1 MTNKHGDKAIICAN
15 NALGTVTIHAMHW
28 IATYTHSIA
37 TIAAGGDATEF
48 SYRTD
53 IENMLK
59 AATAEFGVAA
69 DILQEPSRITN
80 SGAPDFRISA
90 KGGGVIGYVECK
102 NPGENLQKL
111 ISRAQIKKYNDL
123 STNILLTDCWHW
135 LLLRDGKK
143 IADVTLTE
151 RSDKKNKADFA
162 DLLRTFM
169 EAEAEKIGDAKRLA
183 SALARR
189 CALLR
194 EGLEAHG
201 NDDPGQSRL
210 HGLLKD
216 FQSALDADLTFSQF
230 ADTFAQTLVY
240 SLLLAKLKAPAGA
253 TLDLYNVNRHIPNNF
268 AVIRDITIFLQDLSD
283 RKYEDI
289 AWVVDDIL
297 AAVNNMDAAAV
308 SESMSYRNGGKGFD
322 DSDDPYIYFYENF
335 LAAYDAELRERRGVY
350 YTPPPVVKFIVR
362 AVDDL
367 LRRDFG
373 LSGGIA
379 ETNAV
384 TALDFAAGTGTF
396 MLEMMRKVLSDA
408 PPARRDMLTHG
419 HILKNFYGFELLMA
433 PYAIAHLKLSQFLAD
448 NGVPLKHDERIN
460 VFLTNTLERIGKQ
473 VELPMMPKLADE
485 VNRAQKIKDAPV
497 LVITGN
503 PPYSGH
509 SQNTGEWIADL
520 IKTYKQ
526 VDGKPLG
533 ERNPK
538 WLHDDYVKFIRFAQ
552 WKMESVERGI
562 IAIITNHGFLD
573 NSTFRGMR
581 KSLLNTFDALYFLDL
596 HGNAKKKETAPDGGK
611 DENVFDIQ
619 QGVAISIL
627 VKNQNAKQKGVFHA
641 DFYGKRDEKY
651 KACLE
656 NDIATTPWKQV
667 TPTAPFYLFIP
678 RDDKAAKKY
687 QKYYSLKDMFIAQSI
702 GIASHRDHF
711 AYAFDADEIKPR
723 INHLIDKKISTE
735 SLREKY
741 NLKDTG
747 DWSLES
753 ARTALRHKHSFE
765 QFLKPCLY
773 RPFDT
778 RWCYYGKETMERP
791 RPEVMRHMLADENL
805 AITSIRQASAIGG
818 GVFNAVFVADS
829 IVDLNLNRRG
839 GALCFPAYRYD
850 TTVGQTTRNENL
862 NPEFRRW
869 IDDRYAIAHS
879 PEDILGCIYAIL
891 HSPDYRKR
899 YADFLRSD
907 FPRIPFPDDND
918 EFKRLAD
925 IGGKL
930 IKAHLLRD
938 HCAGDLAQHAG
949 TGTSHKVEKIRYDET
964 AERLYFN
971 QDEYF
976 APIPPQVFNFQI
988 GGYQPL
994 DKYLKSRKDRTLT
1007 LSETETIQKTAN
1019 AIAFTIEKMKEIDA

>member
-1 MTNKHGDKAIICAN
+1 
-15 NALGTVTIHAMHW
+15 MHW
-28 IATYTHSIA
+28 ITTYTHSIA

-59 AATAEFGVAA
+59 AAAAEFGVVA
-69 DILQEPSRITN
+69 DILQEPSRIKN

-102 NPGENLQKL
+102 NPGENLSKL
-111 ISRAQIKKYNDL
+111 LGKAQLEKYRAL
-123 STNILLTDCWHW
+123 SDNILLTDSWRW
-135 LLLRDGKK
+135 YWLRDGKK
-143 IADVTLTE
+143 IEDAILTE
-151 RSDKKNKADFA
+151 KPNTKTKADFTN
-162 DLLRTFM
+162 LLRAFM
-169 EAEAEKIGDAKRLA
+169 EVEAEKIGDAKRLA

-201 NDDPGQSRL
+201 NDDPSKSSL
-210 HGLLKD
+210 HGLLNA
-216 FQSALDADLTFSQF
+216 FQTALDTELSFDKF
-230 ADTFAQTLVY
+230 ADAFAQTLVY
-240 SLLLAKLKAPAGA
+240 SLLLAKLKAPAA
-253 TLDLYNVNRHIPNNF
+253 SELDLYNINRYIPANF
-268 AVIRDITIFLQDLSD
+268 AVIREITVFLQGLHDSE
-283 RKYEDI
+283 YEHI
-289 AWVVDDIL
+289 RWVVDDIL

-308 SESMSYRNGGKGFD
+308 SETMSYRNGGKGFD
-322 DSDDPYIYFYENF
+322 DSDDPYLYFYENF
-335 LAAYDAELRERRGVY
+335 LAAYDAKLRERRGVY

-396 MLEMMRKVLSDA
+396 MLEMIRKVLSDT
-408 PPARRDMLTHG
+408 PPARRDMLTRG

-473 VELPMMPKLADE
+473 VELPMMPKLAEE

-509 SQNTGEWIADL
+509 SQNTGKWIVKL
-520 IKTYKQ
+520 IQDYTKDFPELQ
-526 VDGKPLG
+526 RPGQG
-533 ERNPK
+533 K
-538 WLHDDYVKFIRFAQ
+538 WLQDDYVKFIRFAQ

-562 IAIITNHGFLD
+562 IAIITNHSFLD
-573 NSTFRGMR
+573 NPTFRGMR
-581 KSLLNTFDALYFLDL
+581 KSLLDSFDTLYFLDL
-596 HGNAKKKETAPDGGK
+596 HGNAKKKETAPGGGK

-627 VKNQNAKQKGVFHA
+627 VKNPNAKQKGVFHA

-651 KACLE
+651 KDCLE

-678 RDDKAAKKY
+678 RDEKLVKKYESLWSITNIFDPPGKPAPGLATQHDQFAISFTKDEALNKVKKLLATKTEEEARVLFRLCAQKQWSYEVAKK
-687 QKYYSLKDMFIAQSI
+687 QL
-702 GIASHRDHF
+702 
-711 AYAFDADEIKPR
+711 ADGRYKEKVTQ
-723 INHLIDKKISTE
+723 IS
-735 SLREKY
+735 
-741 NLKDTG
+741 
-747 DWSLES
+747 
-753 ARTALRHKHSFE
+753 
-765 QFLKPCLY
+765 Y
-773 RPFDT
+773 RPFDI
-778 RWCYYGKETMERP
+778 RWTIYDSNVAVHR
-791 RPEVMRHMLADENL
+791 RVRVMHHMLAGENL

-818 GVFNAVFVADS
+818 DEFNAVFVAEL

-839 GALCFPAYRYD
+839 GALCFPAYRYED
-850 TTVGQTTRNENL
+850 TMGQTTRNENL
-862 NPEFRRW
+862 NPEFRKW

-879 PEDILGCIYAIL
+879 PEDILSCIYAIL

-907 FPRIPFPDDND
+907 FPRIPFPDKND

-925 IGGKL
+925 IGGEL

-949 TGTSHKVEKIRYDET
+949 TGTSHKVEKIRHDEKG
-964 AERLYFN
+964 EKLYFN

-976 APIPPQVFNFQI
+976 APVPPQVFNFQI

-1007 LSETETIQKTAN
+1007 LPETETIQKTAN
-1019 AIAFTIEKMKEIDA
+1019 AIAFTIEKMREIDQ

>member
-1 MTNKHGDKAIICAN
+1 
-15 NALGTVTIHAMHW
+15 MHW
-28 IATYTHSIA
+28 IATYTHSVAI
-37 TIAAGGDATEF
+37 IAAGGDATEF

-59 AATAEFGVAA
+59 AAAAEFGVAA
-69 DILQEPSRITN
+69 DILQEPSRIKN

-102 NPGENLQKL
+102 NPGENLSKL
-111 ISRAQIKKYNDL
+111 LGKTQLEKYRAL
-123 STNILLTDCWHW
+123 SDNILLTDSWRW
-135 LLLRDGKK
+135 YWLRDGKK
-143 IADVTLTE
+143 IADATLTE
-151 RSDKKNKADFA
+151 KPNAKTKTDFA
-162 DLLRTFM
+162 DLLRAFM
-169 EAEAEKIGDAKRLA
+169 EVEAEKIGDAKRLA

-194 EGLEAHG
+194 EGLEAHS
-201 NDDPGQSRL
+201 NDDRSKSNL
-210 HGLLKD
+210 HGLLNA
-216 FQSALDADLTFSQF
+216 FQTALDTELSFEKF
-230 ADTFAQTLVY
+230 ADAFAQTLVY
-240 SLLLAKLKAPAGA
+240 SLLLAKLKAPAA
-253 TLDLYNVNRHIPNNF
+253 SELDLYNINRYIPANF
-268 AVIRDITIFLQDLSD
+268 AVIREITSFLQRLHDSE
-283 RKYEDI
+283 YEHI
-289 AWVVDDIL
+289 RWVVDDIL

-335 LAAYDAELRERRGVY
+335 LAAYDAKLRERRGIY

-379 ETNAV
+379 ETDAV

-396 MLEMMRKVLSDA
+396 MLEMIRKVLSGA
-408 PPARRDMLTHG
+408 APARRDMLTHG

-448 NGVPLKHDERIN
+448 NGVPLKDDERIN

-503 PPYSGH
+503 PPYSVV
-509 SQNTGEWIADL
+509 SQNKGEWIVDL
-520 IKTYKQ
+520 INSYKQ
-526 VDGKPLG
+526 ING
-533 ERNPK
+533 EKLKEQNLK
-538 WLHDDYVKFIRFAQ
+538 VLLDDYVKFFRFAQ

-562 IAIITNHGFLD
+562 VAIITNHGFLD
-573 NSTFRGMR
+573 NPTFRGMR
-581 KSLLNTFDALYFLDL
+581 KSLLDTFDTLYFLDL
-596 HGNAKKKETAPDGGK
+596 HGNANKKETAPDGGK
-611 DENVFDIQ
+611 DENVFDIR

-627 VKNQNAKQKGVFHA
+627 VKNPKSKQKGIFHA
-641 DFYGKRDEKY
+641 GFYGKRDEKY
-651 KACLE
+651 NACLE
-656 NDIATTPWKQV
+656 NDITTVQWKKII
-667 TPTAPFYLFIP
+667 PASPFYLFIP
-678 RDDKAAKKY
+678 RDGKSAKKY
-687 QKYYSLKDMFIAQSI
+687 EKFYSVKDMFIAQST
-702 GIASHRDHF
+702 GIKSHRDHF
-711 AYAFDADEIKPR
+711 AFAFDADEIKAR
-723 INHLIDKKISTE
+723 INQLIDKKISTE

-741 NLKDTG
+741 NLKDTR

-753 ARTALRHKHSFE
+753 ARTALRHKHSFN

-778 RWCYYGKETMERP
+778 RWCYYGKETMELH
-791 RPEVMRHMLADENL
+791 RPEVMRHMLAGRNVAL
-805 AITSIRQASAIGG
+805 SVSRSATGQPSWQD
-818 GVFNAVFVADS
+818 VFVVGEIAEFGIMS
-829 IVDLNLNRRG
+829 TRPGNSAPI
-839 GALCFPAYRYD
+839 FPLYRYD
-850 TTVGQTTRNENL
+850 NTVGQTTRNENL

-869 IDDRYAIAHS
+869 IDDRYAIAHT

-899 YADFLRSD
+899 YADFLRTD
-907 FPRIPFPDDND
+907 FPRIPFPDKND
-918 EFKRLAD
+918 EFKRFAD
-925 IGGKL
+925 IGGEL

-938 HCAGDLAQHAG
+938 HCTGDLAQHAG
-949 TGTSHKVEKIRYDET
+949 AGTSHKVEKIRYDET

-976 APIPPQVFNFQI
+976 APIPSQVFNFQI

-1007 LSETETIQKTAN
+1007 LPETETIQKTAN

>member
-1 MTNKHGDKAIICAN
+1 
-15 NALGTVTIHAMHW
+15 MHW
-28 IATYTHSIA
+28 IATYTHNIA

-69 DILQEPSRITN
+69 DILQEPSRIKN

-102 NPGENLQKL
+102 NPGENLSKL
-111 ISRAQIKKYNDL
+111 LGKAQLEKYRAL
-123 STNILLTDCWHW
+123 SDNILLTDSWRW
-135 LLLRDGKK
+135 YWLRDGKK
-143 IADVTLTE
+143 IEDATLTE
-151 RSDKKNKADFA
+151 KPNTKTKTDFVN
-162 DLLRTFM
+162 LLRAFM
-169 EAEAEKIGDAKRLA
+169 EVEAEKIGDAKRLA

-201 NDDPGQSRL
+201 NDDPSKSSL
-210 HGLLKD
+210 HGLLKA
-216 FQSALDADLTFSQF
+216 FQTALDTELSFDKF
-230 ADTFAQTLVY
+230 ADAFAQTLVY
-240 SLLLAKLKAPAGA
+240 SLLLAKLKAPAGDK
-253 TLDLYNVNRHIPNNF
+253 LDLYNINKYIPANF
-268 AVIRDITIFLQDLSD
+268 AVIREITVFLQGLHDSE
-283 RKYEDI
+283 YEHI
-289 AWVVDDIL
+289 RWVVDDIL

-308 SESMSYRNGGKGFD
+308 SETMSYRNGGKGFD

-335 LAAYDAELRERRGVY
+335 LAAYDAKLRERRGVY

-396 MLEMMRKVLSDA
+396 MLEMIRKVLSDT
-408 PPARRDMLTHG
+408 PPARRDMLTRG

-473 VELPMMPKLADE
+473 VELPMMPKLAEE

-503 PPYSGH
+503 PPYSVA
-509 SQNTGEWIADL
+509 SQNKGEWIIDL
-520 IKTYKQ
+520 INSYKQ
-526 VDGKPLG
+526 ING
-533 ERNPK
+533 EKLKEQNLK
-538 WLHDDYVKFIRFAQ
+538 VLLDDYVKFFRFAQ
-552 WKMESVERGI
+552 WKMENVERGI
-562 IAIITNHGFLD
+562 VAIITNHGFLD
-573 NSTFRGMR
+573 NPTFRGMR
-581 KSLLNTFDALYFLDL
+581 KSLLDTFDALYFLDL
-596 HGNAKKKETAPDGGK
+596 HGNANKKETAPDGGK
-611 DENVFDIQ
+611 DENVFDIR

-627 VKNQNAKQKGVFHA
+627 VKNPNAKQKGVFHA

-651 KACLE
+651 KDCLE

-678 RDDKAAKKY
+678 RDNKAAKKY
-687 QKYYSLKDMFIAQSI
+687 EKFYSVKDIFITQST
-702 GIASHRDHF
+702 GIKSHRDHF
-711 AYAFDADEIKPR
+711 AFAFDADEIKPR

-753 ARTALRHKHSFE
+753 ARTALRYEHSFN

-791 RPEVMRHMLADENL
+791 RPEVMRHMLAGRNVAL
-805 AITSIRQASAIGG
+805 SVSRSATGQSSWQD
-818 GVFNAVFVADS
+818 AFV
-829 IVDLNLNRRG
+829 VDKIAEFGIMSTRPGNS
-839 GALCFPAYRYD
+839 APIFPLYRYD
-850 TTVGQTTRNENL
+850 TAVGQTTRNENL

-925 IGGKL
+925 IGGEL

-1007 LSETETIQKTAN
+1007 LPETETIQKTAN
-1019 AIAFTIEKMKEIDA
+1019 AIAFTIEKMREIDQ

>member
-1 MTNKHGDKAIICAN
+1 MRAPGRQK
-15 NALGTVTIHAMHW
+15 VTIHAMHW

-48 SYRTD
+48 SYRTA

-69 DILQEPSRITN
+69 DILQEPSRIKN

-102 NPGENLQKL
+102 NPG
-111 ISRAQIKKYNDL
+111 ADL
-123 STNILLTDCWHW
+123 SKLLGKAQLEKYRALSDNILLTDCWRW
-135 LLLRDGKK
+135 YWLRDGKK
-143 IADVTLTE
+143 IEDATLTE
-151 RSDKKNKADFA
+151 KPNTKTKTDFA
-162 DLLRTFM
+162 NLLRAFM
-169 EAEAEKIGDAKRLA
+169 EVEAEKIGDAKQLA

-189 CALLR
+189 CAQLR
-194 EGLEAHG
+194 ERLQAHG
-201 NDDPGQSRL
+201 NDDPSKSSL
-210 HGLLKD
+210 HGLLKA
-216 FQSALDADLTFSQF
+216 FQTALDTELSFDKF
-230 ADTFAQTLVY
+230 ADAFAQTLVY
-240 SLLLAKLKAPAGA
+240 SLLLAKLKAPLGDK
-253 TLDLYNVNRHIPNNF
+253 LDLYNINKYIPANF
-268 AVIRDITIFLQDLSD
+268 AVIREITVFLQGLHDSE
-283 RKYEDI
+283 YEHI
-289 AWVVDDIL
+289 RWVVDDIL
-297 AAVNNMDAAAV
+297 ATVNNMDAAAV

-335 LAAYDAELRERRGVY
+335 LAVYDAELRERRGVY

-396 MLEMMRKVLSDA
+396 MLEMIRKVLSDT
-408 PPARRDMLTHG
+408 PPARRDMLTRG

-460 VFLTNTLERIGKQ
+460 VFLTNTLGRIGKQ

-509 SQNTGEWIADL
+509 SQNPGEWIADL
-520 IKTYKQ
+520 IKTYKC
-526 VDGKPLG
+526 VDGKPLD

-538 WLHDDYVKFIRFAQ
+538 WLQDDYVKFFRFAQ

-562 IAIITNHGFLD
+562 IAIITNHSFLD
-573 NSTFRGMR
+573 NPTFRGMR
-581 KSLLNTFDALYFLDL
+581 KSLLDSFDTLYFLDL
-596 HGNAKKKETAPDGGK
+596 HGNANKKETAPGGGK
-611 DENVFDIQ
+611 DENVFDIR

-627 VKNQNAKQKGVFHA
+627 VKNPNAKQKGVFHA

-651 KACLE
+651 NACLE

-667 TPTAPFYLFIP
+667 TPTASFYLFIP

-687 QKYYSLKDMFIAQSI
+687 EKFYSVKDIFMAQST
-702 GIASHRDHF
+702 GITTSRDHF
-711 AYAFDADEIKPR
+711 AFAFDADEVKAR
-723 INHLIDKKISTE
+723 INKMIDENISTE

-741 NLKDTG
+741 NLKDTR

-753 ARTALRHKHSFE
+753 ARTALRYQHSFN

-778 RWCYYGKETMERP
+778 RWCYYGRETMESP
-791 RPEVMRHMLADENL
+791 RPGVMRHMLAGENMGL
-805 AITSIRQASAIGG
+805 VTVRQVAEEKFSHVIAVKKIIDSRTTLSNKGTSY
-818 GVFNAVFVADS
+818 
-829 IVDLNLNRRG
+829 L
-839 GALCFPAYRYD
+839 FPLYRYGE
-850 TTVGQTTRNENL
+850 TIGEVTHNENL
-862 NPEFRRW
+862 NPEFRGW

-907 FPRIPFPDDND
+907 FPRIPFPDNND

-925 IGGKL
+925 IGGEL

-949 TGTSHKVEKIRYDET
+949 TGTSHKVEKIRYNET

-1007 LSETETIQKTAN
+1007 LPETETIQKTAN
-1019 AIAFTIEKMKEIDA
+1019 AIAFTIEKMREIDRIK